1 MRAIIPVAGLGS
13 RLKPHTYSI
22 PKVLLQVGNKPI
34 LGHILDKMIT
44 AGVDKATF
52 VTGHLG
58 DMIKEYVI
66 NNYPNLLADFIEQ
79 KSLDGLGHA
88 IYTAGSTFD
97 EKEIFIVLGDTVFDF
112 NLEQVFS
119 SPISALGVK
128 TVDDPSRFGVAL
140 MENGNIKQLIEKPS
154 KPVSNLALVG
164 LYYIKDSH
172 KLLKSLTYM
181 VENDMRTRGEIQ
193 LTDAL
198 QMMIQQG
205 EPFTT
210 FPVDGWLDCG
220 KPETL
225 LETNRYILNKLDS
238 TQPIQG
244 VTLIPPVFID
254 PTATVEGS
262 VIGPFTSIGAGAVI
276 RDSIIKDSIIGNAAT
291 VERSLLENSI
301 IGNKSLIR
309 GNYKRINMGDSS
321 ELEFY

>member
-58 DMIKEYVI
+58 DMIKEFVI
-66 NNYPNLLADFIEQ
+66 SSYPHLHADFIEQ

-88 IYTAGSTFD
+88 IYTAGETFD

-112 NLEQVFS
+112 NLEQVFT

-164 LYYIKDSH
+164 LYYIKDSQ

-220 KPETL
+220 KPDTL

-238 TQPIQG
+238 TKPIEG

-262 VIGPFTSIGAGAVI
+262 VIGPNTSIGAGAVI
-276 RDSIIKDSIIGNAAT
+276 KDSIIKDSIIGNAAT